1 MADSAALP
9 DPAIDDSAALA
20 EQPERPAKR
29 RRVRVIVLGVLLIA
43 AVIGGLWFWRY
54 ETSGRYFQSTDNAY
68 IQSDAVVVSP
78 KIAGYVE
85 RVLVEENQTVEA
97 GQPLVEIDP
106 REYQAQAAQ
115 IEAQIDVARTSA
127 QGVRAQIRE
136 QQAGVE
142 QARAQVAAAESTLA
156 FARSEVTRYTPLAES
171 GAEPRE
177 RLSQLRNQQQ
187 QAEAQLASA
196 RAALVSAQ
204 RRTGTLQTQVEQA
217 LSQARAAQ
225 AQLEAANVDV
235 GSTILRAPSAGRVAS
250 KSVQQG
256 QLVQPGARL
265 MSVVPVDR
273 LYIEANFKE
282 TQLALMRPGQ
292 PVTIEVDA
300 LDGVELH
307 GRVESVS
314 PGTGAQFSILPPQ
327 NATGNF
333 TKIVQRVPVRISLEA
348 GPSARQLLVPG
359 MSVEVTVDTRAARA
373 ERERI
378 EQEEAARQRA
388 PQQAA
393 QPAAERVAR

>member
-1 MADSAALP
+1 MADPAAPLP
-9 DPAIDDSAALA
+9 SDLDDSAVPA
-20 EQPERPAKR
+20 EGARPARR
-29 RRVRVIVLGVLLIA
+29 RRVGLIVLGVLLIA
-43 AVIGGLWFWRY
+43 ALIGGLWFWRY

-85 RVLVEENQTVEA
+85 RVLVQENQAVTE
-97 GQPLVEIDP
+97 GQPLLEIDP
-106 REYQAQAAQ
+106 REYRAQAAQ

-127 QGVRAQIRE
+127 EGVRAQIRE
-136 QQAGVE
+136 QQASVE
-142 QARAQVAAAESTLA
+142 QARAQVAAADSTLA
-156 FARSEVTRYTPLAES
+156 FARSEIQRYTPLAES

-177 RLSQLRNQQQ
+177 RLAQLRNEER
-187 QAEAQLASA
+187 QAAAQLAGA

-204 RRTGTLQTQVEQA
+204 RRTATLQSQVEQA
-217 LSQARAAQ
+217 LSQGRASE
-225 AQLEAANVDV
+225 AQLEAANVNL
-235 GSTILRAPSAGRVAS
+235 GSAILTAPVAGRIAS

-265 MSVVPVDR
+265 MSVVPVEQ

-300 LDGVELH
+300 LGGVELH

-314 PGTGAQFSILPPQ
+314 PGTGAEFSILPPQ

-333 TKIVQRVPVRISLEA
+333 TKIVQRVPVRISLDA
-348 GPSARQLLVPG
+348 GPSARRLLVPG
-359 MSVEVTVDTRAARA
+359 MSVEVTVDTRSARE

-378 EQEEAARQRA
+378 EQEEAARQQS
-388 PQQAA
+388 PQRPTQRAA
-393 QPAAERVAR
+393 QGTGQ